1 MVESR
6 NGFERDWLSKIA
18 YITVELKK
26 LIQTSLYKSKEK
38 LLLYPSTYMLSIDI
52 VHSVFSNKQGK
63 YIGIIQIRIHK
74 YVAF

>member
-6 NGFERDWLSKIA
+6 NGFERDWLSEIA

-63 YIGIIQIRIHK
+63 YSDNTNSDT
-74 YVAF
+74 